1 MKLSVK
7 RSMDFHTYTTM
18 RDWTRRVHPCPCE
31 GNCGRKGSSMLS
43 ESIES
48 VLTNIVCV
56 NSLEYAVDFDR
67 KPTAEP

>member
-1 MKLSVK
+1 
-7 RSMDFHTYTTM
+7 
-18 RDWTRRVHPCPCE
+18 
-31 GNCGRKGSSMLS
+31 MLS